1 MTPSAPAG
9 TRIVGT
15 TAAEISDSVRR
26 LVDRGV
32 LAPGDALPPVRAL
45 AEQLGINRNTAVAAY
60 RQLATSGVVVSA
72 GRSGTRIVS
81 PDPVAQE
88 GFSRDDG
95 ARDVGAGNPDPRFI
109 PDPSRALA
117 QVTGRPVL
125 YGSPVV
131 DPDLETWAR
140 AFLSA
145 DLERDA
151 DALRVTVT
159 SGASDA
165 LDRLFTALLTPGDV
179 VAIEDPGFLTGIH
192 TLRVGGYRAAPVP
205 LDDEGMTPE
214 GLRAA
219 LAAGARAVVHTPRAQ
234 NPTGVSLTAARAREL
249 RAILA
254 DHPYVLLV
262 EDDHFSLLSRRGFHS
277 LIGPGH
283 ERWAL
288 VRSVSKFL
296 GPDMSVALVA
306 SDAHTADR
314 LGMRLRP
321 GTAWVSHLL
330 QRLALALV
338 TDDAVRADIERAGS
352 HYAARNDAFRTALA
366 RHGID
371 CPPSDG
377 LSIWVPVSAPARS
390 VTARLRER
398 GWVVRS
404 GDEFRVSASADP
416 SHRVRVTA
424 HDLDDAAQ
432 DALAAAIA
440 AAA

>member
-1 MTPSAPAG
+1 MTPSSPAG
-9 TRIVGT
+9 THIVGT

-45 AEQLGINRNTAVAAY
+45 AEQLGINRNTAVAGY

-72 GRSGTRIVS
+72 GRSGTRIAS

-88 GFSRDDG
+88 GFSPDDG

-117 QVTGRPVL
+117 HVAGRPVL
-125 YGSPVV
+125 YGAPVV
-131 DPDLETWAR
+131 DPGLEAWAR
-140 AFLSA
+140 EFLAA
-145 DLERDA
+145 DLGRDA
-151 DALRVTVT
+151 ATLRVTVT

-165 LDRLFTALLTPGDV
+165 LDRLFTALLTPGDL

-205 LDDEGMTPE
+205 VDGEGMTPD

-234 NPTGVSLTAARAREL
+234 NPTGVSLSAGRADEL

-254 DHPYVLLV
+254 DHPYVLIV
-262 EDDHFSLLSRRGFHS
+262 EDDHFSLLSRRRFHS
-277 LIGPGH
+277 LIAPDH

-296 GPDMSVALVA
+296 GPDMNVALVA
-306 SDAHTADR
+306 SDAHTAGR

-330 QRLALALV
+330 QRLALALI
-338 TDDAVRADIERAGS
+338 TDGPVRADIERAAA
-352 HYAARNDAFRTALA
+352 HYAGRNDSFRAALA
-366 RHGID
+366 RYGID

-390 VTARLRER
+390 VTAQLRER

-404 GDEFRVSASADP
+404 GDEFRVAASADP
-416 SHRVRVTA
+416 SHHVRVTA
-424 HDLDDAAQ
+424 HDLDDRAQ

-440 AAA
+440 SAA